1 MLMQNRKEVA
11 GPGMLQLAVRDYS
24 DKQPA
29 PASHKEDIASQRNPG
44 GLEGSIEDT
53 KDVQIS
59 MDTVGR

>member
-1 MLMQNRKEVA
+1 
-11 GPGMLQLAVRDYS
+11 MLQLAVRDYS